1 MAKKVAYDLKSI
13 KYLEGRAFAPLP
25 LDLLESDAWRGMSV
39 NCWRLVTRL
48 MAEHMAHAGQMNG
61 HLIVS
66 YDQLVEWGIGRR
78 LVAGAIREGEQRGLV
93 RVRRGGKRNQVTDH
107 LSRYTLTFYPILRMP
122 PGENAYHVWPSDEWK
137 RYRDPKLKN
146 RVQVHEGEPGSD
158 HLSTSIGSPSC
169 TEPATEAKVSAVPAQ
184 EPSVHEGEH
193 PIISWR
199 DTAEAE
205 RPSATTT
212 TGQGGRD
219 PLPPTSERATTTT
232 TTTTPAGR
240 QPAPVEDERDVH
252 PTTDQPEPTS
262 PTRPARNRP
271 TPDDAGVWDIEEL
284 IAHQP
289 GKPSPQEALRARATT
304 YLATNPPRGKAGLAE
319 RIGLSRPRLSN
330 WLSRRDP
337 NLSRAATVALR
348 LFLDSTEA

>member
-199 DTAEAE
+199 D
-205 RPSATTT
+205 
-212 TGQGGRD
+212 GGRD
-219 PLPPTSERATTTT
+219 EAQATTSAPTDQ
-232 TTTTPAGR
+232 PVEPIVVAAGR

-252 PTTDQPEPTS
+252 PITDQPEPAS

>member
-146 RVQVHEGEPGSD
+146 RIQVHEGEPGSD

-169 TEPATEAKVSAVPAQ
+169 TEPAAEAKVSAVPAQ

-199 DTAEAE
+199 DGGKDEA
-205 RPSATTT
+205 PAATSTTT
-212 TGQGGRD
+212 T
-219 PLPPTSERATTTT
+219 EK
-232 TTTTPAGR
+232 
-240 QPAPVEDERDVH
+240 PVEPVVVMAAR
-252 PTTDQPEPTS
+252 QPEPVE
-262 PTRPARNRP
+262 PPKPRKRPDA
-271 TPDDAGVWDIEEL
+271 DDSGMVDIEEL
-284 IAHQP
+284 LGSRPAA
-289 GKPSPQEALRARATT
+289 PSPQEVLRARTEA
-304 YLATNPPRGKAGLAE
+304 YLATNPPRGKQGLADQ
-319 RIGLSRPRLSN
+319 IGITRPRLSN
-330 WLSRRDP
+330 WLAGRDP
-337 NLSRAATVALR
+337 NLSQGPTVALR
-348 LFLDSTEA
+348 AFLDAHLRQDDAA